1 LVFKQLFGD
10 GLFIPNIDKRNNAA
24 FTRKLRY
31 RGEPLLALDLG
42 SLFGKKNAPLVGL
55 DISTSGVKLVELT
68 DLGKD
73 ELRLERYAME
83 PLPRGA
89 IVDGNIENIEQV
101 SEAIRRVWE
110 KSGTR
115 AKLVALGM
123 PAASVITKKIIL
135 PNGLSEEELEVQVE
149 SEANQYIPFALDE
162 VSLDFDVIGPLPNS
176 PEDVEVLLAATRK
189 EKVED
194 RVAVAEAAGLKPT
207 VMDIESYAA
216 RAAIERITAQLPKGG
231 QGQIVAL
238 FQIGA
243 QITHISVL
251 LDGQPLYEREQPFGG
266 NQLTQDI
273 MRAYGLSQDDAE
285 KKKKSGELPDDYETA
300 LLEPFLES
308 AALEV
313 TRAIQFFFTS
323 TPYTRINQIFL
334 AGGCAIIP
342 GLVDIVATRT
352 QISTSVVSPFKG
364 MQLASTVREKQLR
377 IEAPAYL
384 VACGLAMRRFD

>member
-1 LVFKQLFGD
+1 M
-10 GLFIPNIDKRNNAA
+10 
-24 FTRKLRY
+24 
-31 RGEPLLALDLG
+31 ALDIG

-55 DISTSGVKLVELT
+55 DISTSGVKLVELSMV
-68 DLGKD
+68 GKN
-73 ELRLERYAME
+73 ELRLERYATE

-89 IVDGNIENIEQV
+89 VVDGNIENIEQV
-101 SEAIRRVWE
+101 SEAVRRVWK

-123 PAASVITKKIIL
+123 PPASVITKKIIL
-135 PNGLSEEELEVQVE
+135 PAGLSEEELEIQVE
-149 SEANQYIPFALDE
+149 TEANQYIPFALDE
-162 VSLDFDVIGPLPNS
+162 VSLDFDVVGPVQNS

-194 RVAVAEAAGLKPT
+194 RVAVTESAGLKAV

-216 RAAIERITAQLPKGG
+216 RAAIDRITVQLPQAG

-243 QITHISVL
+243 QVTHISVL

-266 NQLTQDI
+266 NQLTQEI
-273 MRAYGLSQDDAE
+273 VRAYGLSQDEAE
-285 KKKKSGELPDDYETA
+285 AKKKTGDLPDGYQSELVD
-300 LLEPFLES
+300 PFLES
-308 AALEV
+308 AVLEV

-323 TPYTRINQIFL
+323 TPYTRIDQIFL

-342 GLVDIVATRT
+342 GLVEIVASRT
-352 QISTSVVSPFKG
+352 KISTSVVSPFKG
-364 MQLASTVREKQLR
+364 MQLASGVREKQLR
-377 IEAPAYL
+377 LEAPAYL
-384 VACGLAMRRFD
+384 VACGLAMRRFG